1 VHSALERV
9 DFTSEDLHPELTS
22 ACAALMNHRPLPI
35 APATLAEGLIH
46 ALRSPL
52 GGPLKADTLVELPQT
67 DRLDELVFDLPLA
80 AFDAS
85 TIASVM
91 LDHLPASDPLHPWFE
106 QAAAGALTVSLDGML
121 TGSIDLVARTTIDGQ
136 SCFWLADYK
145 TNLISSGDYSG
156 SSVAD
161 LMCSSGYAL
170 QATIYLVAL
179 HRYLRWRL
187 GAAYDPSTQLLGSV
201 YLFLRGMNPDNPL
214 PDPAGAHWFR
224 PPIAAIDALD
234 VLFATGARP

>member
-1 VHSALERV
+1 
-9 DFTSEDLHPELTS
+9 
-22 ACAALMNHRPLPI
+22 MNHRPLPI
-35 APATLAEGLIH
+35 APATLASGLIH
-46 ALRSPL
+46 SLGSPL
-52 GGPLKADTLVELPQT
+52 GGPLGAATLVQLSKS
-67 DRLDELVFDLPLA
+67 DRLDELDFDLPLA

-91 LDHLPASDPLHPWFE
+91 LDHVPDTDPLHGWFVE
-106 QAAAGALTVSLDGML
+106 AAAGGLDVALDGML
-121 TGSIDLVARTTIDGQ
+121 TGSIDLVARTAIDGQ

-145 TNLISSGDYSG
+145 SNLISSGDYSG

-170 QATIYLVAL
+170 QATLYLVAL

-187 GAAYDPSTQLLGSV
+187 GSNYDPSTQLLGSV
-201 YLFLRGMNPDNPL
+201 YLFLRGMNPDNQL

-224 PPIAAIDALD
+224 PPVAAIEALD